1 MSTMYLSN
9 ITEMDRAL
17 QHPGLVPA
25 NPWCLDSYRF
35 YLFLIVVPLSCLEP
49 KELGIIQATLGI
61 TRFTIIVSII
71 LYCLAKLA
79 ESPLIEHTIPSFKI
93 HLQLEWTHHQH
104 HMLQSPALPSQLC
117 SGFQCGG
124 LGPLHPCVHLCPD
137 APPWHPQPHP
147 PHQAE
152 EGAPLVHGSHG
163 VCMCVCEELMI

>member
-9 ITEMDRAL
+9 ITETDRAL

-61 TRFTIIVSII
+61 TRFTIICVHH
-71 LYCLAKLA
+71 
-79 ESPLIEHTIPSFKI
+79 PLLPSQACRITPYRAHHSFKI
-93 HLQLEWTHHQH
+93 HLQPEWTHHQH